1 MSQIQER
8 MESLGVKQVDLI
20 LELRKRGITVQPP
33 EMSSINDVDKT
44 FYIDMAKKR
53 INDFLGIKPEKKT
66 RRKKQMATTTTKTT
80 GLNVYQKLIEAR
92 EKFLVSDVNQS
103 GKNYETIYSPERF
116 EKIDF

>member
-1 MSQIQER
+1 
-8 MESLGVKQVDLI
+8 
-20 LELRKRGITVQPP
+20 
-33 EMSSINDVDKT
+33 
-44 FYIDMAKKR
+44 
-53 INDFLGIKPEKKT
+53 
-66 RRKKQMATTTTKTT
+66 MATTTTKTT